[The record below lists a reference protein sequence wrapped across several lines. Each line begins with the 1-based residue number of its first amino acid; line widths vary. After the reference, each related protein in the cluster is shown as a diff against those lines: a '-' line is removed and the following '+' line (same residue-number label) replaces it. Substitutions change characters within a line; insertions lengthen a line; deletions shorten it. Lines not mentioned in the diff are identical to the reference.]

1 MTRFIL
7 ASASPARLRIL
18 QAAGLDPAVHV
29 SDVDEDALIADI
41 GSSAPP
47 ADIVAA
53 LARAKAD
60 SVVAALDPGLREDA
74 VLVGCDSMLHHGGA
88 LTGKPH
94 TAAAARA
101 QWHAMR
107 GTEAE
112 LLTGHCLVRLIG
124 GEIAAT
130 ASRTVAT
137 TIRFSSPTDAQID
150 AYVAT
155 EEPLAVA
162 GAFTLDGRGGWFVDG
177 IDGDPSSVIGI
188 SLPLVR
194 SLLDDVGVSI
204 TDLWV

>member
-29 SDVDEDALIADI
+29 SDVDEDALIAEI
-41 GSSAPP
+41 GSHATP
-47 ADIVAA
+47 AEIVVA
-53 LARAKAD
+53 LAQAKAE
-60 SVVAALDPGLREDA
+60 SVVAGLDQGLRDDT
-74 VLVGCDSMLHHGGA
+74 VLVGCDSMLHHAGA

-94 TAAAARA
+94 TPAAARA

-112 LLTGHCLVRLIG
+112 LLTGHCLMRLKAG
-124 GEIAAT
+124 HVVASE
-130 ASRTVAT
+130 SRTVTT
-137 TIRFSSPTDAQID
+137 TIRFSTPTDSQID

-155 EEPLAVA
+155 GEPLAVA
-162 GAFTLDGRGGWFVDG
+162 GAFTLDGLGGWFVDG

-204 TDLWV
+204 TDLWK